1 MHRSGGPATTAEG
14 PFAEPPDPGQAGDLD
29 ELVLRLRLL
38 KIWAGD
44 PSYETIKDRVNA
56 VWAVTGRPAGE
67 LARRSTVADCFQPGR
82 RRLNTD
88 LVIAVVQAL
97 HPDPGYVG
105 QWRHALRVIGGE
117 TESGS
122 QVRVQDSLPPD
133 LAGFTGRTGELDRL
147 RHATQTGDSV
157 VISAIEGMAGVGKT
171 QLAVHAGHLL
181 DQEEPFERVLF
192 VNLRGFHPDPAQPP
206 ADPAAVLDGFLRLLG
221 VPAQQIPH
229 DLDGRSATYRR
240 LLTGTRTLVIL
251 DNAADAEQVRP
262 LLPQAPGC
270 PVLVTSR
277 RTLTDLHPAV
287 HLEVDVFT
295 PAEARQFLAGA
306 APRLPVGDDPDAA
319 ARIAGR
325 VGHLPL
331 ALGLVAGHMRAK
343 PGWTLTDHADWLD
356 ERQHTRRLDTGVELA
371 LDLSY
376 QHLPEDR
383 RRLLR
388 LLALHPGQDL
398 DAYAAAALADT
409 DLDTAATHLHQLR
422 SDHLLQPGTAGRY
435 TFHDL
440 IRAYAASRAHDQDRP
455 AERRA
460 ALTRLFDHYLATAAT
475 AANILYPAEAHKRP
489 QAPAAATPTPP
500 LTNPET
506 ALGWMD
512 TQRTTLVAV
521 AAHTA
526 IHGWPTHTTRLSRT
540 LFRYLAGGH
549 HTDALTVHG
558 HAHHAARQVGDPIG
572 QAHTLTDLGVTHW
585 LLGRLGAAD
594 EHIEQAL
601 TLFRQADDPAGQ
613 ARTLNNLGS
622 IAQQAGRFRLA
633 AERYAQ
639 ALTLHR
645 HNADRAGEALVLA
658 NLGYVE
664 GRLGRYRPAVDLF
677 AQALTLHRQTGN
689 RASEAYALNG
699 LGYVEMQLGRYGP
712 ARDHLHQALSLQRQ
726 VGNRGGEA
734 SVLDTLGLLD
744 TRLGQPAQ
752 GTEHHQQ
759 ALTLHRQNGDPDGEA
774 WALNGLGEAALAAG
788 HPDDALTHHTAAHTI
803 AVDIGNPEQ
812 QARAHAGLGHAHLA
826 LGHRGQAREHYQHAV
841 TLYTDL
847 EMPEADQLRAHLTG
861 LG

>member
-1 MHRSGGPATTAEG
+1 LTTAEG
-14 PFAEPPDPGQAGDLD
+14 PFAVPPDPGQAGDLD
-29 ELVLRLRLL
+29 ELILRLRLL

-44 PSYETIKDRVNA
+44 PSYETIKDRANA
-56 VWAVTGRPAGE
+56 AWAITGRPAGE

-88 LVIAVVQAL
+88 LVIAVVHAL

-122 QVRVQDSLPPD
+122 QVRVQDSLPQA
-133 LAGFTGRTGELDRL
+133 LAGFTGRTVELDRL
-147 RHATQTGDSV
+147 RQATQTGDSV
-157 VISAIEGMAGVGKT
+157 AISSIEGMAGVGKT

-240 LLTGTRTLVIL
+240 LLTGTRALVIL

-277 RTLTDLHPAV
+277 RALTDLHPAV

-295 PAEARQFLAGA
+295 PGEARQFLARA

-376 QHLPEDR
+376 QNLPEDR

-398 DAYAAAALADT
+398 DAYSAAALADT

-460 ALTRLFDHYLATAAT
+460 ALTRLFDHYLAATAAAT
-475 AANILYPAEAHKRP
+475 AALYPAEAQKQP
-489 QAPAAATPTPP
+489 GIPAAATPVPP
-500 LTNPET
+500 LTEPQT
-506 ALGWMD
+506 ALGWLD
-512 TQRTTLVAV
+512 TERPILVAV

-526 IHGWPTHTTRLSRT
+526 SHGWPSHAIRLARI

-549 HTDALTVHG
+549 QGDALTVHG
-558 HAHHAARQVGDPIG
+558 HAHDAARQVGDPIG
-572 QAHTLTDLGVTHW
+572 QAHALTDLGVTHW
-585 LLGRLGAAD
+585 LLGRVRPAD
-594 EHIEQAL
+594 EHCRAAL
-601 TLFRQADDPAGQ
+601 ALFRQADDPVGQ
-613 ARTLNNLGS
+613 SRALHNLGL
-622 IAQQAGRFRLA
+622 IAEQIGRFGTA
-633 AERYAQ
+633 VDHYAQ
-639 ALTLHR
+639 ALTL
-645 HNADRAGEALVLA
+645 DRDNGDRVGEARTLLT
-658 NLGYVE
+658 LGFVE
-664 GRLGRYRPAVDLF
+664 GRLGRFRSALDRF
-677 AQALTLHRQTGN
+677 AEALNLCRQSGD
-689 RASEAYALNG
+689 RAGAADALNG
-699 LGYVEMQLGRYGP
+699 LGYVETRLARHGPAGEHLQLALTLYRQLG
-712 ARDHLHQALSLQRQ
+712 
-726 VGNRGGEA
+726 NRAGEA
-734 SVLDTLGLLD
+734 SALDNLGLLC
-744 TRLGQPAQ
+744 TRRDQPAL
-752 GTEHHQQ
+752 GTEYHQQ
-759 ALTLHRQNGDPDGEA
+759 ALTLYRETSDPDGEA
-774 WALNGLGEAALAAG
+774 WAFNGLGEAALTAG
-788 HPDDALTHHTAAHTI
+788 HPADALTHHAAARTI
-803 AVDIGNPEQ
+803 AVDIGTVEQ
-812 QARAHAGLGHAHLA
+812 QARAHTGLGHAHLA
-826 LGHRGQAREHYQHAV
+826 LGNCGPAREHYQHAV

-847 EMPEADQLRAHLTG
+847 EMPEADQLRAHLAG